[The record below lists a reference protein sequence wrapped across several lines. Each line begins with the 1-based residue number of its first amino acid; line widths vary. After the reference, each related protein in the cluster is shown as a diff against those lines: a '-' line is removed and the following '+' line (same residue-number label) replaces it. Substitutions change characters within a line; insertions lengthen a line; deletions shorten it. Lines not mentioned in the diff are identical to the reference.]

1 MADSILLYPW
11 GQSYNQV
18 DSLLIET
25 NPKYYRLD
33 YLEKQSV
40 YLSLLF
46 TNEMFPKLEM
56 KTHYNFSEEKDLC
69 EVSNSYSQIAKVVK
83 FGNRHALR
91 SCLL

>member
-40 YLSLLF
+40 YVSLLF
-46 TNEMFPKLEM
+46 TNEIFPKLEM

-69 EVSNSYSQIAKVVK
+69 EVSNFQTLI
-83 FGNRHALR
+83 RR
-91 SCLL
+91 